1 MGRMRD
7 SARKLSH
14 SPESPQNRHWKRPPS
29 SPKSLQ
35 VIARLKEAGKEAH
48 LKAKNTKTC
57 YKGHVNRGR
66 QWLAQHFSTT
76 SNKKHPPTPDDV
88 GEEDMY
94 ADPLFPHAFDRVPN
108 GCSDKALALFL
119 TYKGFDQKR
128 SKGTVE
134 GIRAAFK
141 DLWDN
146 VDGDR
151 YRGRW
156 RFNQLDPKWEGNP
169 ANSAEV
175 DDIMSSLKHMVSS
188 EDGDRKHSLPMSK
201 DFMDR
206 MLSWSMEACPT
217 LDAALNALRH
227 ILNGTPP
234 SDAGLQMDLVE
245 RALVTRHLE
254 QIAFDATAWVLWTRC
269 FELVKLRRRHIMVS
283 DSAAVNHVLKKC
295 LAGETLVL
303 SDQSVSFDIH
313 LRNRKGWQRRVD
325 KGQSEA
331 DLRGNHYMIFPQ
343 PALPGSDC
351 FLWLLVWMRWLEAF
365 HYERAMEPDDCVFP
379 AMGANGIVQPRE
391 QLSHDAVQKWINEAT
406 TGAGIMGSFS
416 THCFRRGGAQ
426 YRFMF
431 APVGERWPLSK
442 IRWWGGW
449 AEQERR
455 DTLIRYLLDEL
466 HNYESDYSDALAP
479 TQRNTNESLM
489 EEGTLVRPVSTEEMR
504 SFHTSVVTNVRGLTA
519 GLDGVTNVIRD
530 LTNVVRES
538 HRPTATTTTTALA
551 PLATPTR
558 PSTLTIKI
566 PARRPGTVGPM
577 ALPVPAN
584 AGTGTGPLLPRQS
597 TSARMGLEPVPVGD
611 LDAPPRH
618 SKIGAHRRASR
629 PIPKPGLVIPDVPVL
644 GADRT
649 RRPRKE
655 SWRDI
660 VKHWVSGDPELGL
673 DTPLSQ
679 WPPTWTQGNNRVF
692 AVKYY
697 ERSVI
702 ALEYLNTYG
711 SDEARFLAAYPQA
724 ERGHTALLHAIYS
737 ARRERGDTSARP
749 RRNGKSTSPEVE

>member
-1 MGRMRD
+1 
-7 SARKLSH
+7 
-14 SPESPQNRHWKRPPS
+14 
-29 SPKSLQ
+29 
-35 VIARLKEAGKEAH
+35 
-48 LKAKNTKTC
+48 
-57 YKGHVNRGR
+57 
-66 QWLAQHFSTT
+66 
-76 SNKKHPPTPDDV
+76 
-88 GEEDMY
+88 MY
-94 ADPLFPHAFDRVPN
+94 ADPLFPHAFDRMPN

-119 TYKGFDQKR
+119 TYKGFDQKW

-146 VDGDR
+146 IDGDR

-156 RFNQLDPKWEGNP
+156 QFNQLDPKWEGNP
-169 ANSAEV
+169 ADSAEV
-175 DDIMSSLKHMVSS
+175 DDIMSSLKHMV
-188 EDGDRKHSLPMSK
+188 
-201 DFMDR
+201 
-206 MLSWSMEACPT
+206 
-217 LDAALNALRH
+217 
-227 ILNGTPP
+227 
-234 SDAGLQMDLVE
+234 
-245 RALVTRHLE
+245 
-254 QIAFDATAWVLWTRC
+254 RC
-269 FELVKLRRRHIMVS
+269 FELVKLRRRHIVVS
-283 DSAAVNHVLKKC
+283 DPAAVNHVLKKC

-331 DLRGNHYMIFPQ
+331 DLR
-343 PALPGSDC
+343 ALPGSDC

-365 HYERAMEPDDCVFP
+365 HYKRAMEPDDCVFP

-391 QLSHDAVQKWINEAT
+391 QLSHDAVQKWINEAMT
-406 TGAGIMGSFS
+406 
-416 THCFRRGGAQ
+416 GGAQ

-455 DTLIRYLLDEL
+455 DTLIQYLLDEL
-466 HNYESDYSDALAP
+466 HNYESDYSDVLAP
-479 TQRNTNESLM
+479 TQRNANESLM
-489 EEGTLVRPVSTEEMR
+489 EEGTLVRPVSTEEMC
-504 SFHTSVVTNVRGLTA
+504 SFHMSIVTNVRGLTA

-538 HRPTATTTTTALA
+538 HRPTATATMTALA

-566 PARRPGTVGPM
+566 PAHRPGTVGPM
-577 ALPVPAN
+577 ALPIPAN

-597 TSARMGLEPVPVGD
+597 TGARMELEPVPVGD
-611 LDAPPRH
+611 LDTPPRH
-618 SKIGAHRRASR
+618 SMIGAHRRTSC

-649 RRPRKE
+649 RHPRKE

-692 AVKYY
+692 TVKYY

-702 ALEYLNTYG
+702 TLEYLNTYG

-724 ERGHTALLHAIYS
+724 ERGHTTLLHAIYS
-737 ARRERGDTSARP
+737 AQRKRGDTSARP
-749 RRNGKSTSPEVE
+749 RRNRKSTSPEVE